1 MASRKEDIVMRSTE
15 LKQFIKEIFNPNE
28 ITEEVKQDIM
38 TSLVED
44 VLPTLEKILLD
55 FNESLEQQ
63 SKSEG
68 GWKRIR
74 DGAVLPYL
82 LLTFFYIANIVAKYT
97 YRKTKQ

>member
-1 MASRKEDIVMRSTE
+1 MRSTE